1 VCSEEVEVLTG
12 RRNNATRRD
21 RPMISQQEGGDMRA
35 RWWALSIVGILLAA
49 AICTLVLA
57 RCRPYPWCKT
67 TECIEDGT
75 YCFDPVVECPTDPG
89 KEALTEWTR

>member
-1 VCSEEVEVLTG
+1 
-12 RRNNATRRD
+12 
-21 RPMISQQEGGDMRA
+21 MRA

-89 KEALTEWTR
+89 KEALTEWTRWWCDGFGLVWDKSGWLCECY